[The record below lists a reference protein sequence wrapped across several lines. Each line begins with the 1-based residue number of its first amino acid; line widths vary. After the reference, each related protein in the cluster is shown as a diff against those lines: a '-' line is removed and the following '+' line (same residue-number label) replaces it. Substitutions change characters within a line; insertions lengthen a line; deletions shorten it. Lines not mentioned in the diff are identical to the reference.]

1 MKPLLT
7 ITLAILFGINLSI
20 AQEKE
25 KLVLI
30 STNKGD
36 IKIKLYNET
45 PKHRDNFLKLVDD
58 KFYEGVTF
66 HRVINQFMIQ
76 GGDPLSK
83 KTDSTGRI
91 GNGGP
96 GYTLDAEI
104 VPGLYHKKG
113 ALAAARLGDD
123 VNPTKKSSGS
133 QFYIVHGKTF
143 STTDLD
149 KLTEQKNN
157 QMKQKGFTDFLQNP
171 ENKEYSDRFNKIQ
184 SERDQAAFKVF
195 IEEVTP
201 LIDVIFESL
210 PKYEYTAT
218 QKAIYGTQ
226 GGAPHLDGDY
236 TVFGEVV
243 EGIEIVDNIAAVPVD
258 GKSKPLEDVIIEKMK
273 VVKK

>member
-7 ITLAILFGINLSI
+7 FALAILFGINLSL

-36 IKIKLYNET
+36 VKIKLYNET

-58 KFYEGVTF
+58 KFYEGVIF

-83 KTDSTGRI
+83 NTDSTGRV

-157 QMKQKGFTDFLQNP
+157 QMKQKGFTDFLKKP
-171 ENKEYSDRFNKIQ
+171 KNKEYSDRFNKIQ
-184 SERDQAAFKVF
+184 SERDQAAFKLF

-226 GGAPHLDGDY
+226 GGAPYLDGDY
-236 TVFGEVV
+236 TVFGEVI
-243 EGIEIVDNIAAVPVD
+243 EGIEIVDTIAAVPVD

>member
-157 QMKQKGFTDFLQNP
+157 QIKQKGFTDFLQNP

-210 PKYEYTAT
+210 LKYEYTAT

>member
-20 AQEKE
+20 AQDKE

-30 STNKGD
+30 STNKGE

>member
-20 AQEKE
+20 AQDKE

-30 STNKGD
+30 STNKGE

-171 ENKEYSDRFNKIQ
+171 QNKEYSDRFNKIQ

-243 EGIEIVDNIAAVPVD
+243 EGIEIVDTISAVPVD

>member
-20 AQEKE
+20 AQDKE

-30 STNKGD
+30 STNKGE

-243 EGIEIVDNIAAVPVD
+243 EGIEIVDTISAVPVD

>member
-20 AQEKE
+20 AQDKE

-30 STNKGD
+30 STNKGE

-210 PKYEYTAT
+210 QKYEYTAT

-243 EGIEIVDNIAAVPVD
+243 EGIEIVDTISAVPVD

>member
-7 ITLAILFGINLSI
+7 FALAILFGINLSL

-36 IKIKLYNET
+36 VKIKLYNET

-58 KFYEGVTF
+58 KFYEGVIF

-83 KTDSTGRI
+83 NTDSTGRV

-157 QMKQKGFTDFLQNP
+157 QMKQKGFTDFLKKP

-226 GGAPHLDGDY
+226 GGAPYLDGDY
-236 TVFGEVV
+236 TVFGEVI
-243 EGIEIVDNIAAVPVD
+243 EGIEIVDTIAAVPVD

>member
-20 AQEKE
+20 AQDKE

-30 STNKGD
+30 STNKGE

-218 QKAIYGTQ
+218 QKAIYGTK

-243 EGIEIVDNIAAVPVD
+243 EGIEIVDTISAVPVD

>member
-210 PKYEYTAT
+210 LKYEYTAT

>member
-157 QMKQKGFTDFLQNP
+157 QMKQMGFTDFLQNP

-243 EGIEIVDNIAAVPVD
+243 EGIEIVDTIAAVPVD

>member
-201 LIDVIFESL
+201 LIDVIFQSL
-210 PKYEYTAT
+210 LKYEYTAT

>member
-243 EGIEIVDNIAAVPVD
+243 EGIEIVDTIAAVPVD

>member
-7 ITLAILFGINLSI
+7 FALAILFGINISI

-58 KFYEGVTF
+58 NFYEGVTF

-83 KTDSTGRI
+83 NTDSTGRV

-96 GYTLDAEI
+96 SYTLDAEI
-104 VPGLYHKKG
+104 VSGLYHKKG

-218 QKAIYGTQ
+218 QKVIEGTQ
-226 GGAPHLDGDY
+226 GWAPHLDGDY
-236 TVFGEVV
+236 TVFGEVI
-243 EGIEIVDNIAAVPVD
+243 EGIEIIDTIAAVPVD

>member
-273 VVKK
+273 EVKK

>member
-210 PKYEYTAT
+210 LKYEYTAT
-218 QKAIYGTQ
+218 QNAIYGTQ